1 MTEALSYVLRVALT
15 GTGIVFL
22 FLAAL
27 SLIMSAIRGIDGLLA
42 PGQAAEPVPPAAAP
56 QRSSAL
62 PAWAVAAVAAY
73 LDAETES
80 REISAAVW
88 VRRDAR

>member
-15 GTGIVFL
+15 GTGFVFL
-22 FLAAL
+22 FLAVL
-27 SLIMSAIRGIDGLLA
+27 SLIMVVIRVIDGVLA
-42 PGQAAEPVPPAAAP
+42 SGQMREPVSPGAAAQQP
-56 QRSSAL
+56 SAL

-73 LDAETES
+73 LDAETET
-80 REISAAVW
+80 REVSASVW